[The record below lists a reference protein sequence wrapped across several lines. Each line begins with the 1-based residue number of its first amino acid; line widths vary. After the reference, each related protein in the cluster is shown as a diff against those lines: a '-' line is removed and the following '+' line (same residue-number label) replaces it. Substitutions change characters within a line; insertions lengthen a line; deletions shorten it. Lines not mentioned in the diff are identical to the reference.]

1 MLDSEGRGAAVSQGW
16 AGTPFLPPFSC
27 SGSRTSRVLRTLAL
41 SRCFCST
48 TDGMEG
54 EHSFI
59 RLPVSGNAY
68 KSSHGSRRTG
78 KAAFHAE
85 QPRQLVTARVKA
97 RRMASAPS
105 SPVSGSTAAAFE

>member
-68 KSSHGSRRTG
+68 KSSTV
-78 KAAFHAE
+78 
-85 QPRQLVTARVKA
+85 LVGLARL
-97 RRMASAPS
+97 PS
-105 SPVSGSTAAAFE
+105 TLSNRDSS